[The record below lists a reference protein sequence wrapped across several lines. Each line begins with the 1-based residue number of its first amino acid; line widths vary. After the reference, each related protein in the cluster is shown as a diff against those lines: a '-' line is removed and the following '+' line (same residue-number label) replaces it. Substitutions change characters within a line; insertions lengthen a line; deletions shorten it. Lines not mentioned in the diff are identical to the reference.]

1 MILRIKL
8 IKTRKII
15 NTPWGPYNGMERQA
29 PGMKWTST
37 LLPIDQLEKIN
48 EIANRKRTTRSAI
61 IRHCLDLGI
70 ERLED
75 ADKVL

>member
-1 MILRIKL
+1 
-8 IKTRKII
+8 
-15 NTPWGPYNGMERQA
+15 MERQA

-37 LLPIDQLEKIN
+37 LLPIDQLEKLSA
-48 EIANRKRTTRSAI
+48 IAKKKRTNRSAI

-70 ERLED
+70 ERIEN